1 MKLLKLVPDDTNV
14 KFLKWRKLAFGLSI
28 IFMIASVGLVA
39 TKGLNFGVDFIGGQ
53 MIRAT
58 FTQSAEAPVTEL
70 RDKVGAL
77 GYGDPTIQRFGKE
90 NQVSIR
96 MKLPDGADKQP
107 ELANAMAEKITG
119 KLKAD
124 YPGVRIDGV
133 DSVSGKVSEELFS
146 KGILAL
152 LAAMAGVSFY
162 IWIRFEWQFGVGA
175 IWSLIHDVTLTFGL
189 FSLTGWEF
197 DLNIIAALLTIIGYS
212 LNDTVVIYDRVRE
225 NLMKYRKM
233 DMAALLDLSVNETL
247 SRTVMTSVSISLPLV
262 VLVLFGPDVIFGFS
276 AAMAFGIIVG
286 TYSSIYQASP
296 ILIWLKVG
304 THSFVPSEN
313 QGTAPKGERIGES
326 FGAQP

>member
-1 MKLLKLVPDDTNV
+1 MKLLKLVPDDTNID
-14 KFLKWRKLAFGLSI
+14 FLKWRKMAFALSI
-28 IFMIASVGLVA
+28 ALMIASVALVA
-39 TKGLNFGVDFIGGQ
+39 TRGLNFGVDFIGGQ

-58 FTQSAEAPVTEL
+58 FTQSVEAPVGEL
-70 RDKVGAL
+70 REKVGGL

-96 MKLPDGADKQP
+96 MKLPDGADKNP
-107 ELANAMAEKITG
+107 ELANAMAVKITDT
-119 KLKAD
+119 LKAD

-152 LAAMAGVSFY
+152 LAAMAGVSIY
-162 IWIRFEWQFGVGA
+162 IWFRFEWQFGVGA
-175 IWSLIHDVTLTFGL
+175 IWSLVHDVTLTFGL

-212 LNDTVVIYDRVRE
+212 LNDTVVVYDRIRE

-233 DMAALLDLSVNETL
+233 DMGALLNLSVNETL
-247 SRTVMTSVSISLPLV
+247 SRTVMTSVSISMPLV

-286 TYSSIYQASP
+286 TYSSIYQAAP

-304 THSFVPSEN
+304 PHSFIPSE
-313 QGTAPKGERIGES
+313 GSGPKGERISEG

>member
-1 MKLLKLVPDDTNV
+1 MKLLKLVPDDTNIN
-14 KFLKWRKLAFGLSI
+14 FLKWRVLAFAISLVLMAASI
-28 IFMIASVGLVA
+28 GLVA

-53 MIRAT
+53 MVRAT

-70 RDKVGAL
+70 REKVGTL
-77 GYGDPTIQRFGKE
+77 GYGDPTIQRFGQE

-96 MKLPDGADKQP
+96 MKLPDGADKNP
-107 ELANAMAEKITG
+107 ELANVMATKITD

-152 LAAMAGVSFY
+152 LAAMAGVSLY

-175 IWSLIHDVTLTFGL
+175 IWSLVHDVTLTFGL

-212 LNDTVVIYDRVRE
+212 LNDTVVIYDRIRE
-225 NLMKYRKM
+225 NLMKFRKM
-233 DMAALLDLSVNETL
+233 EMASLLNLSVNETL
-247 SRTVMTSVSISLPLV
+247 ARTVMTSVSISMPLV

-286 TYSSIYQASP
+286 TYSSIYQAAP

-304 THSFVPSEN
+304 PHSFVPTE
-313 QGTAPKGERIGES
+313 GAAPKAERTAES

>member
-1 MKLLKLVPDDTNV
+1 MKLLKLVPDDTNIQ
-14 KFLKWRKLAFGLSI
+14 FLKWRTWAFAISLVLMAASI
-28 IFMIASVGLVA
+28 GLVA

-58 FTQSAEAPVTEL
+58 FTQTAIAPITEL
-70 RDKVGAL
+70 REKVTTL
-77 GYGDPTIQRFGKE
+77 GYGEPTIQRFGQE

-96 MKLPDGADKQP
+96 MKLPEGADKNP
-107 ELANAMAEKITG
+107 ELSNTMSSKITA

-146 KGILAL
+146 KGMLAL
-152 LAAMAGVSFY
+152 LAAMAGVSLY

-175 IWSLIHDVTLTFGL
+175 IWSLVHDVTLTFGL
-189 FSLTGWEF
+189 FALTGMEF

-212 LNDTVVIYDRVRE
+212 LNDTVVVYDRIRE

-247 SRTVMTSVSISLPLV
+247 SRTVMTSVSISLPLII
-262 VLVLFGPDVIFGFS
+262 LVLFGPGVIFGFS
-276 AAMAFGIIVG
+276 VAMAFGIVVG
-286 TYSSIYQASP
+286 TYSSIYQAAP

-304 THSFVPSEN
+304 PHSFVPTEGVGPKAERMSE
-313 QGTAPKGERIGES
+313 G

>member
-1 MKLLKLVPDDTNV
+1 MKLLKLVPDDTNID
-14 KFLKWRKLAFGLSI
+14 FLKWRKLAFALSI
-28 IFMIASVGLVA
+28 ALMIASVALVA
-39 TKGLNFGVDFIGGQ
+39 TRGLNFGVDFIGGQ

-58 FTQSAEAPVTEL
+58 FTQSAEAPVGEL
-70 RDKVGAL
+70 REKVGGL

-96 MKLPDGADKQP
+96 MKLPEGADKKP
-107 ELANAMAEKITG
+107 ELANAMAVKITD

-152 LAAMAGVSFY
+152 LAAMAGVSIY
-162 IWIRFEWQFGVGA
+162 IWFRFEWQFGVGA
-175 IWSLIHDVTLTFGL
+175 IWSLVHDVTLTFGL

-212 LNDTVVIYDRVRE
+212 LNDTVVVYDRIRE

-233 DMAALLDLSVNETL
+233 DMASLLNLSVNETL

-286 TYSSIYQASP
+286 TYSSIYQAAP

-304 THSFVPSEN
+304 PHSFIPSEN
-313 QGTAPKGERIGES
+313 QGSAPKGERIGES

>member
-1 MKLLKLVPDDTNV
+1 MKLLKLVRDDTNID
-14 KFLKWRKLAFGLSI
+14 FLKWRGWAFAISLVL
-28 IFMIASVGLVA
+28 MAASVGLVA

-58 FTQSAEAPVTEL
+58 FTQSAAAPVTEL
-70 RDKVGAL
+70 RDTVGSL
-77 GYGDPTIQRFGKE
+77 GYGEPTIQRFGAE

-96 MKLPDGADKQP
+96 MKLPEGADKNP
-107 ELANAMAEKITG
+107 ELANAMAEKITS

-124 YPGVRIDGV
+124 HPDVRIDGV

-146 KGILAL
+146 KGVLAL
-152 LAAMAGVSFY
+152 LAARAGVSIY
-162 IWIRFEWQFGVGA
+162 IWFRFEWQFGVGA
-175 IWSLIHDVTLTFGL
+175 IWSLVHDVTLTFGL

-212 LNDTVVIYDRVRE
+212 LNDTVVIYDRIRE
-225 NLMKYRKM
+225 NLMKFRKM
-233 DMAALLDLSVNETL
+233 EMASLLNLSVNETL
-247 SRTVMTSVSISLPLV
+247 SRTVMTSVSISLPLI

-276 AAMAFGIIVG
+276 MAMAFGIVVG
-286 TYSSIYQASP
+286 TYSSIYQAAP

-304 THSFVPSEN
+304 SHSFVPTDEGAGSK
-313 QGTAPKGERIGES
+313 AERISED

>member
-1 MKLLKLVPDDTNV
+1 MKLLKLVPDDTNIN
-14 KFLKWRKLAFGLSI
+14 FLKWRVLAFAISLVL
-28 IFMIASVGLVA
+28 MAASLGLVA

-58 FTQSAEAPVTEL
+58 FVQSAEAPVTEL
-70 RDKVGAL
+70 REKVGTL
-77 GYGDPTIQRFGKE
+77 GYGEPTIQRFGQE

-96 MKLPDGADKQP
+96 MKLPEGADKNP
-107 ELANAMAEKITG
+107 ELANSMAVKITD

-152 LAAMAGVSFY
+152 LAAMAGVSLY

-175 IWSLIHDVTLTFGL
+175 IWSLVHDVTLTFGL

-212 LNDTVVIYDRVRE
+212 LNDTVVIYDRIRE
-225 NLMKYRKM
+225 NLMKFRKM
-233 DMAALLDLSVNETL
+233 EMASLLNLSVNETL
-247 SRTVMTSVSISLPLV
+247 ARTVMTSVSISLPLV
-262 VLVLFGPDVIFGFS
+262 VLVFFGPDVIFGFS

-286 TYSSIYQASP
+286 TYSSIYQAAP

-304 THSFVPSEN
+304 PHSFVPTESA
-313 QGTAPKGERIGES
+313 APKAERMGES

>member
-1 MKLLKLVPDDTNV
+1 MKLLKLVPDDTNIQ
-14 KFLKWRKLAFGLSI
+14 FLKWRTWAFAISLVLMAASI
-28 IFMIASVGLVA
+28 GLVA

-58 FTQSAEAPVTEL
+58 FTQTAIAPITEL
-70 RDKVGAL
+70 RETVTTL
-77 GYGDPTIQRFGKE
+77 GYGEPTIQRFGQE

-96 MKLPDGADKQP
+96 MKLPEGADKNP
-107 ELANAMAEKITG
+107 ELSNTMSSKITA

-146 KGILAL
+146 KGMLAL
-152 LAAMAGVSFY
+152 LAAMAGVSLY

-175 IWSLIHDVTLTFGL
+175 IWSLVHDVTLTFGL
-189 FSLTGWEF
+189 FALTGMEF

-212 LNDTVVIYDRVRE
+212 LNDTVVVYDRIRE

-247 SRTVMTSVSISLPLV
+247 SRTVMTSVSISLPLII
-262 VLVLFGPDVIFGFS
+262 LVLFGPGVIFGFS
-276 AAMAFGIIVG
+276 VAMAFGIVVG
-286 TYSSIYQASP
+286 TYSSIYQAAP

-304 THSFVPSEN
+304 PHSFVPTEGVEPKTERMSE
-313 QGTAPKGERIGES
+313 G

>member
-1 MKLLKLVPDDTNV
+1 MKLLKLVPDDTNID
-14 KFLKWRKLAFGLSI
+14 FLKWRKLAFALSI
-28 IFMIASVGLVA
+28 ALMIASVALVA
-39 TKGLNFGVDFIGGQ
+39 TRGLNFGVDFIGGQ

-58 FTQSAEAPVTEL
+58 FTQSAEAPVGEL
-70 RDKVGAL
+70 REKVGGL
-77 GYGDPTIQRFGKE
+77 GYGEPTIQRFGKE

-96 MKLPDGADKQP
+96 MKLPDGADKNP
-107 ELANAMAEKITG
+107 ELANAMAVKITD

-124 YPGVRIDGV
+124 YPDIRIDGV

-152 LAAMAGVSFY
+152 LAAMAGVSIY
-162 IWIRFEWQFGVGA
+162 IWFRFEWQFGVGA
-175 IWSLIHDVTLTFGL
+175 IWSLVHDVTLTFGL
-189 FSLTGWEF
+189 FALTGWEF

-212 LNDTVVIYDRVRE
+212 LNDTVVVYDRIRE

-233 DMAALLDLSVNETL
+233 DMAALLNLSVNETL
-247 SRTVMTSVSISLPLV
+247 SRTVMTSVSISMPLV

-286 TYSSIYQASP
+286 TYSSIYQAAP

-304 THSFVPSEN
+304 PHSFIPSE
-313 QGTAPKGERIGES
+313 GAGPKGERISEG